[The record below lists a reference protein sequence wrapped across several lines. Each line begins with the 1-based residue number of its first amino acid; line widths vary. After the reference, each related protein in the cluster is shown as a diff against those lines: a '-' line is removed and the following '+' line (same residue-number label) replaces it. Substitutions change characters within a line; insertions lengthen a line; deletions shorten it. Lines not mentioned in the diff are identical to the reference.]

1 MKDEGH
7 KSFITFNRRPSPL
20 VLERI
25 VKSLTVHIP
34 GILELYSVVGLVGG
48 NALKDMAISL
58 DLVLLYLVLIKEP
71 F

>member
-1 MKDEGH
+1 MRGH
-7 KSFITFNRRPSPL
+7 KSFIAFDRKPSPL

-34 GILELYSVVGLVGG
+34 GILEPYSLVGLVGG
-48 NALKDMAISL
+48 NASKDMAISL
-58 DLVLLYLVLIKEP
+58 DLVLLYLVLIKEL